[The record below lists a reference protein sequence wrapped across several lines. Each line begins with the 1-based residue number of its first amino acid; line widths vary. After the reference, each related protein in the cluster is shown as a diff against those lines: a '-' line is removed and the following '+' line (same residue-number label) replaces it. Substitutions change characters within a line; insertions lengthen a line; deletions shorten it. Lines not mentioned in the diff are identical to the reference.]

1 MNNIY
6 DDYVYMITF
15 KDLEGN
21 TNYRRLITN
30 LHPLN
35 DHSKKMHT
43 LSFLTRSIWD
53 GEIISYSLI
62 N

>member
-6 DDYVYMITF
+6 DDYVYMINF

-35 DHSKKMHT
+35 DHSQKMHT
-43 LSFLTRSIWD
+43 LSFLTSSIWG
-53 GEIISYSLI
+53 GELISY
-62 N
+62 